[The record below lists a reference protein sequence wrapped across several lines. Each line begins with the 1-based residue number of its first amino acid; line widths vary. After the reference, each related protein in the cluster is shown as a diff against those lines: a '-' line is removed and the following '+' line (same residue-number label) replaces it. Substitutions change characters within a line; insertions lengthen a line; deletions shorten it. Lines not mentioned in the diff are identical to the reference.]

1 MTILADNDLY
11 VRLAADDARNAQAAG
26 IKFARSLVGAYSGDF
41 ALALAEQEEL
51 IHRAIMEAGYNA
63 EQAQLAAG
71 YFEAAAQDEWQ
82 RIATA
87 GGSEAWGQA

>member
-11 VRLAADDARNAQAAG
+11 VRLAADDARTAQAAG
-26 IKFARSLVGAYSGDF
+26 VKFARSLVGAYSTDF

-51 IHRAIMEAGYNA
+51 IHRAIMDAGYNA
-63 EQAQLAAG
+63 EQAHLAAG
-71 YFEAAAQDEWQ
+71 CFGAAAQDQWE

-87 GGSEAWGQA
+87 GGSAAWGEA